1 MAGIGKSKK
10 QAGFLLLMLMGLG
23 LACLALPESA
33 ECGAAPA
40 WIKRYHVSD
49 IWGFHSAMAL
59 DGQGNVYVTGGAKGS
74 QTGFDYLTIKY
85 SPGGKQLWAQRYNG
99 PVNGDDASTGLAV
112 DSKGNVYVTGWSRG
126 GRNRWDLATVKYRA
140 DGRRLWVRRYLS
152 GGEAKGI
159 AMDAEDNI
167 YVTGERVTIK
177 YDPDGRQ
184 IWVRPFD
191 APNSHPVALA
201 VDGQGNA
208 YLHGSLTNPGS
219 SLPTLKYSPD
229 GLLLW
234 MTGCQFHGDLPSE
247 FWYSTIAL
255 DTQGNAYVSGGTVFG
270 RGFLTIKYSPEG
282 QQLWERWEDLE
293 GNYSP
298 PSAVAVDGQ
307 GNVYVAGTVASYGD
321 PRSHYSNYITIKYSP
336 DGQTLWIQE
345 GFSDSYASALTLDG
359 QGNVYI
365 TGSSTIKYNPEGQIL
380 WEQMSNFGAWPR
392 AIALDA
398 QGSVYVTGLSWDYA
412 SYTAQDFVT
421 VKYIQTPR
429 TGR

>member
-1 MAGIGKSKK
+1 MAKAEANPAKRGRTV
-10 QAGFLLLMLMGLG
+10 LLLILFGLG
-23 LACLALPESA
+23 LACLAFPESA

-40 WIKRYHVSD
+40 WVRRYHVSST
-49 IWGFHSAMAL
+49 WSSAMAL
-59 DGQGNVYVTGGAKGS
+59 DGQGNVYITGGAEGS
-74 QTGFDYLTIKY
+74 QTGYDYLTIKY
-85 SPGGKQLWAQRYNG
+85 SPGGRQLWARRYNG
-99 PVNGDDASTGLAV
+99 RKNKDDFATAIAV
-112 DSKGNVYVTGWSRG
+112 DAQGNAYVTGSSNGYRDW
-126 GRNRWDLATVKYRA
+126 ATVKYSA
-140 DGRRLWVRRYLS
+140 DGRRLWVRRYL
-152 GGEAKGI
+152 GGGVARAI
-159 AMDAEDNI
+159 AVDAQDNI
-167 YVTGERVTIK
+167 YVTGGWATIK
-177 YDPDGRQ
+177 YDADGRQ
-184 IWVRPFD
+184 LWVRPFD

-307 GNVYVAGTVASYGD
+307 GNVYVAGTVTSYGD
-321 PRSHYSNYITIKYSP
+321 PRSHYSKYITIKYSP
-336 DGQTLWIQE
+336 DGQTLWIRE
-345 GFSDSYASALTLDG
+345 GLSDSYASALTLDG

-365 TGSSTIKYNPEGQIL
+365 TGSATIKYDPEGQIL
-380 WEQMSNFGAWPR
+380 WEQLNNFGAWLR
-392 AIALDA
+392 VMALDA
-398 QGSVYVTGLSWDYA
+398 QGSVYVTGISVDYA
-412 SYTAQDFVT
+412 AVTGLGFVT

-429 TGR
+429 SGP